1 MAGFGMQLGGEL
13 HTQGKAVTVPRP
25 WATAMAWEVAAR
37 LLESHDNLA
46 VVELHPGGG
55 QYDCISVFERPA
67 SLVAHLNVNGSL
79 THNSWFE
86 EYDERITWLEVA
98 HNGAAWAAGLIAHQ
112 ECLKGAV
119 LSLSTEAVT
128 TRVIS
133 QVMAA
138 CAMRSEVSMLSA
150 VVDSSS
156 WGASL
161 REGLIAP
168 WIKTVGECVTLGEE
182 RGSDVDAGA
191 RRWWFLTR
199 NRMHGAEAVAVF
211 DMHTA
216 TVWFDPETPGHC
228 LRETPTWRIVAQA
241 LAILG
246 N

>member
-1 MAGFGMQLGGEL
+1 
-13 HTQGKAVTVPRP
+13 
-25 WATAMAWEVAAR
+25 MAWEVAAS
-37 LLESHDNLA
+37 LLERHDNLV

-55 QYDCISVFERPA
+55 QYDCLSVFERPA
-67 SLVAHLNVNGSL
+67 SLVVHLNINGSL

-98 HNGAAWAAGLIAHQ
+98 HNGAEWAASLIAHQ
-112 ECLKGAV
+112 ECLKSAV
-119 LSLSTEAVT
+119 MKLSTEAVT

-133 QVMAA
+133 QIMSA
-138 CAMRSEVSMLSA
+138 CAMRSEVAMLSA

-161 REGLIAP
+161 REGLVEP
-168 WIKTVGECVTLGEE
+168 WRKPIGECDVLGGE
-182 RGSDVDAGA
+182 RDGDVDAGA

-199 NRMHGAEAVAVF
+199 SRMHGAEAVALF

-241 LAILG
+241 LAILS